1 MWLSKLEL
9 NNFKSYVFQSF
20 SFPPPEKGK
29 NLALIGGM
37 NGFGK
42 TTLLEALYLCL
53 YGADAMPHLG
63 RAGLKPTEE
72 RKGYPTFLERAL
84 NGQAVGLGRDNMS
97 VKVQALS
104 SPSEGFEI
112 TRRWFFTKRGDW
124 NGEEEILLQDISG
137 GIARPIDSSHL
148 NELLDQNFV
157 PAHLAPFFF
166 FDGEEVKT
174 LANRNRIEQ
183 IKAGMEG
190 LLGVVLLRGVQ
201 KRLEQYQ
208 ANNRY
213 RTGGSTVDEHKYKEL
228 AEKLER
234 DEQKIDELIGQRTE
248 LDRDLE
254 SAKGKRDDLMGRIM
268 ALGGGSGDIATAGDI
283 VRQQGL
289 VKSQLAECEKQ
300 MEEALAGKL
309 PFHLIHK
316 DCTDLLKEQLRKE
329 IKRRRWDSRK
339 ESMEPEKER
348 FIASFFAAED
358 HQIEPALTDEQLEAV
373 MSRLVSAWESL
384 FYPPP
389 PDCAQDVIH
398 DYLSDERRE
407 LVLSMME
414 RLQIGAQEIRGLI
427 SKKENLERELRELEK
442 RWAKIDGVDRDGT
455 LARINEELGGVN
467 ATIDSK
473 ERTRGD
479 LDRQIRSLE
488 ATLDQDRGTYSR
500 MHEHLVKAS
509 PAKSNIAKAQR
520 VRELVD
526 ELIPRLY
533 ALKTRQLGDA
543 MTRAYKLLA
552 HKSQVD
558 RIEIDETG
566 TSKLLA
572 KDGAEIDFDRSAG
585 ENQLFATSLLAGLA
599 EVSGIEAPLVVDTP
613 LARLDSTHRKNI
625 LKFWIEQKNRQVIL
639 LAQDEEIDSEM
650 FATIGHAVCKSYLL
664 EHADLGRGVGRAKA
678 IENSYFKGEIN
689 G

>member
-1 MWLSKLEL
+1 MWISKLEL
-9 NNFKSYVFQSF
+9 TNFKSYVFQT
-20 SFPPPEKGK
+20 FPFPQPADGR
-29 NLALIGGM
+29 NLILVGGM

-53 YGADAMPHLG
+53 YGPDAMPHLG

-84 NGQAVGLGRDNMS
+84 NGQAVVLGRDNMS

-104 SPSEGFEI
+104 GPTEGFEI

-124 NGEEEILLQDISG
+124 NGEEEILLQEISG
-137 GIARPIDSSHL
+137 GVSRPIDQSHL
-148 NELLDQNFV
+148 PEILDQHFV

-174 LANRNRIEQ
+174 LANRNRVEQ

-213 RTGGSTVDEHKYKEL
+213 RNGGTSVDEQKYKEL
-228 AEKLER
+228 ADKLER
-234 DEQKIDELIGQRTE
+234 DERSLDDLTAQKEEI
-248 LDRDLE
+248 DRDLDA
-254 SAKGKRDDLMGRIM
+254 AKARRDDLMARIM

-289 VKSQLAECEKQ
+289 VKNQLAECEKL

-316 DCTDLLKEQLRKE
+316 DCTDLLREQLRAE
-329 IKRRRWDSRK
+329 IRRRRWDARK

-348 FIASFFAAED
+348 FVASFFKAEEP
-358 HQIEPALTDEQLEAV
+358 QISPPLADSQMDAV
-373 MSRLVSAWESL
+373 LGRLNAAWESL

-389 PDCAQDVIH
+389 SDCAAEVLH
-398 DYLSDERRE
+398 DYISDEKRE
-407 LVLSMME
+407 AILRMMDRLAIGSQDIRALVQ
-414 RLQIGAQEIRGLI
+414 R
-427 SKKENLERELRELEK
+427 KEALERELRDLEK

-455 LARINEELGGVN
+455 LSKINEELAGVN
-467 ATIDSK
+467 ASIEQK
-473 ERTRGD
+473 ERARGD
-479 LDRQIRSLE
+479 LERQIRSFE
-488 ATLDQDRGTYSR
+488 ATIDQDRATYSR
-500 MHEHLVKAS
+500 MHEQIVKAS

-533 ALKTRQLGDA
+533 ALKTRQLGEA
-543 MTRAYKLLA
+543 MTRAYTTLA
-552 HKSQVD
+552 HKSQVGC
-558 RIEIDETG
+558 IEIDETG
-566 TSKLLA
+566 ASRLLSR
-572 KDGAEIDFDRSAG
+572 DGAEIDFDRSAG
-585 ENQLFATSLLAGLA
+585 ENQLFATALLAGLA
-599 EVSGIEAPLVVDTP
+599 EVSGIAAPLVVDTP
-613 LARLDSTHRKNI
+613 LARLDSAHRRNI
-625 LKFWIEQKNRQVIL
+625 LNFWTSQKDRQVIL
-639 LAQDEEIDSEM
+639 LTQDEEIDTEM
-650 FATIGHAVCKSYLL
+650 YSTIGDAVCKSFLL
-664 EHADLGRGVGRAKA
+664 EHSDLGRGIGRAKA
-678 IENSYFKGEIN
+678 HENRYFKSGE
-689 G
+689 

>member
-1 MWLSKLEL
+1 MWISKLEL
-9 NNFKSYVFQSF
+9 NNFKSYYFQSF
-20 SFPPPEKGK
+20 NFPQPGREG
-29 NLALIGGM
+29 NLSLIGGM

-84 NGQAVGLGRDNMS
+84 NGQALLLGKDNMS

-104 SPSEGFEI
+104 DPSEGFEI

-124 NGEEEILLQDISG
+124 NGEEEILLQEISG
-137 GIARPIDSSHL
+137 GVSRPIDSVHL
-148 NELLDQNFV
+148 TELLDQRFV

-183 IKAGMEG
+183 IKTGMEG
-190 LLGVVLLRGVQ
+190 LLGVVLLRGMQ

-213 RTGGSTVDEHKYKEL
+213 RSGNSTADEQKYKEL

-234 DEQKIDELIGQRTE
+234 DEQKLDELNGQKQELERE
-248 LDRDLE
+248 LDA
-254 SAKGKRDDLMGRIM
+254 AKAKRDELMGRIM

-289 VKSQLAECEKQ
+289 FKTQLAECERQ

-316 DCTDLLKEQLRKE
+316 DCTDLLKEQLRQE
-329 IKRRRWDSRK
+329 IKRRKWDARK

-348 FIASFFAAED
+348 FIASFLEAAEPAITPPLED
-358 HQIEPALTDEQLEAV
+358 GQIDAV
-373 MSRLVSAWESL
+373 LGRLNVAWESL

-389 PDCAQDVIH
+389 SDCAKEIVH

-407 LVLSMME
+407 SVLAMTEKLS
-414 RLQIGAQEIRGLI
+414 IGAQDIRALVT
-427 SKKENLERELRELEK
+427 KKESLQRELRELEK
-442 RWAKIDGVDRDGT
+442 RWAKIDGVERDGT
-455 LARINEELGGVN
+455 LARINQELAGVS
-467 ATIDSK
+467 ATIDQK
-473 ERTRGD
+473 ERLRGD
-479 LDRQIRSLE
+479 LERQIRSQE
-488 ATLDQDRGTYSR
+488 ATIDQDRAIYSR
-500 MHEHLVKAS
+500 IHEQIVKAS

-520 VRELVD
+520 VRDLID
-526 ELIPRLY
+526 ELIPSLY
-533 ALKTRQLGDA
+533 SLKTKQLGVA
-543 MTRAYKLLA
+543 MTGAYKQLA

-558 RIEIDETG
+558 KIVIEETG
-566 TSKLLA
+566 ASRLLA
-572 KDGAEIDFDRSAG
+572 KDNTEINFDRSAG
-585 ENQLFATSLLAGLA
+585 ENQLFATALLAGLA

-613 LARLDSTHRKNI
+613 LARLDSEHRKNI
-625 LKFWIEQKNRQVIL
+625 LNFWTSQKKRQVIL
-639 LAQDEEIDSEM
+639 LAQDEEIDAEM
-650 FATIGHAVCKSYLL
+650 FKSISGSVSKSYLL
-664 EHADLGRGVGRAKA
+664 EHNDLGRGVGRARA
-678 IENSYFKGEIN
+678 VENQYFKDR
-689 G
+689 